1 MLIRSTLVAASLWAL
16 SSYSALANFADIVS
30 KTKDSVCLV
39 TFNNTGIAFPG
50 LPEKPKE
57 DYMPEK
63 PNPFDEYLKEN
74 QLLEA
79 PVGAGTCF
87 IITHQG
93 KKYIVTNHHVA
104 KNKEQVYKITFHEQ
118 IKHYPA
124 TLIANDKISDLAVL
138 ELSDT
143 EGQRQL
149 NNMPAVEWG
158 DSEKLRSGDSIYA
171 IGHPLSMGW
180 SVTKGIVSF
189 NGRRLQNTW
198 QAVIQSDVSINTG
211 NSGGPMFDMYGK
223 VIGVNSFIFSPGT
236 VAGSIGINFS
246 VDGNQAQYIVGHLL
260 KYGKVKRSRMGLA
273 YAIDKDAG
281 HFEVSAIQ
289 PGGPAER
296 ADLKVGDLLLKI
308 NGRFVINQAS
318 IGKAMDKVMPD
329 TEIEVVIERENEI
342 LVKKITTAL
351 VDELINY

>member
-16 SSYSALANFADIVS
+16 SSYSALANFADIVD

-39 TFNNTGIAFPG
+39 TFNNTNTGFPGLQG
-50 LPEKPKE
+50 LPEKPKK
-57 DYMPEK
+57 DFK

-74 QLLEA
+74 QLSEA

-87 IITHQG
+87 IITHKG

-104 KNKEQVYKITFHEQ
+104 KDKSQVYRITFHEQ

-138 ELSDT
+138 ELADT

-211 NSGGPMFDMYGK
+211 NSGGPMFDMTGK

-273 YAIDKDAG
+273 YAIDKDKG
-281 HFEVSAIQ
+281 HFEINAIQ

-308 NGRFVINQAS
+308 NGRFVVNQAS
-318 IGKAMDKVMPD
+318 IGKAMDKVLPD
-329 TEIEVVIERENEI
+329 TQIEVVVEREKEI
-342 LVKKITTAL
+342 LVKKVTTDL